1 MSIERLCIW
10 DTKQLENY
18 FILEEC
24 NMKKMKRLVAVL
36 LAGIM
41 ALAMLTACGGTPSA
55 PVTRDEALE
64 KSVAGWTVELG
75 KGAKLE
81 LTVDDGLTEMSNKC
95 LPAAVKL
102 WNAMI
107 AKDQKAY
114 YAAQTELKKVYA
126 AATNGKKVAPVD
138 VLIPGGTEV
147 TQEVLAQA
155 VQNGMN
161 NIQTILKQAGV
172 NNPTKFGV
180 TVTKQKD
187 YTLIFFMVSE

>member
-1 MSIERLCIW
+1 
-10 DTKQLENY
+10 
-18 FILEEC
+18 
-24 NMKKMKRLVAVL
+24 MKKMKRLVAVL

-64 KSVAGWTVELG
+64 KSVAEWTVELG
-75 KGAKLE
+75 KGAKL
-81 LTVDDGLTEMSNKC
+81 DLTEDATLTAISDKC

-102 WNAMI
+102 CNATNV
-107 AKDQKAY
+107 KDQ
-114 YAAQTELKKVYA
+114 YAAQTELKKVYV

-138 VLIPGGTEV
+138 VTIPKEMEV
-147 TQEVLAQA
+147 TQKVLAQA
-155 VQNGMN
+155 VQDNMN
-161 NIQTILKQAGV
+161 KIQTILKQAGV